1 MPHFLRKLESAPGLC
16 VTERKKQGEP
26 CTRACSQRNPQDAA
40 GLSLFL
46 SHSLTHC
53 VHPRWICASATAAP
67 ALCCCCCCCWKSKA
81 SVLSQRWRWWWW
93 RRERGGER
101 EKADLRVPTV
111 DKDHWNGP
119 GRVKEGRERQ
129 MGREGSRGVGG
140 LGWGDRRLSNLVWR
154 WIIIRAAS
162 RLPPRVTAE
171 LVCEAVQCLLALVCV
186 RVCVGVH
193 TLTCGLYG
201 SPVYCWLVHVCMC
214 CVCLHTGHV

>member
-93 RRERGGER
+93 RRERGGGER
-101 EKADLRVPTV
+101 KRIYGSLLWIKTTEMGQGEWKRGG
-111 DKDHWNGP
+111 KDRWG
-119 GRVKEGRERQ
+119 GRGA
-129 MGREGSRGVGG
+129 GVSG
-140 LGWGDRRLSNLVWR
+140 GWGGGVDVYQTWSDV
-154 WIIIRAAS
+154 
-162 RLPPRVTAE
+162 E
-171 LVCEAVQCLLALVCV
+171 L
-186 RVCVGVH
+186 
-193 TLTCGLYG
+193 
-201 SPVYCWLVHVCMC
+201 
-214 CVCLHTGHV
+214 